1 MAKNDKKSKMQKEL
15 KKAIQK
21 QLSNPGKESKEK
33 RKEIRGETFV
43 GIRPVRMDSPKQ
55 KAKSRQA
62 IKRETQR
69 RYRDDDDGR

>member
-1 MAKNDKKSKMQKEL
+1 MQKEL

-43 GIRPVRMDSPKQ
+43 GIRPVRMDSLKQ
-55 KAKSRQA
+55 KSQSRQA
-62 IKRETQR
+62 LKRETQK
-69 RYRDDDDGR
+69 RYRDEDDGR

>member
-33 RKEIRGETFV
+33 KKEMRGDTFV
-43 GIRPVRMDSPKQ
+43 GMRPVRMESGKQ

-62 IKRETQR
+62 LKRETQK

>member
-15 KKAIQK
+15 KKALQK

-43 GIRPVRMDSPKQ
+43 GIRPVRMDSSKQ
-55 KAKSRQA
+55 KAQSRQA
-62 IKRETQR
+62 LKRETQR